1 MPSADR
7 PAISCLTVTR
17 EGRLAE
23 LTDAVTCFGA
33 QTQPGRELVIVH
45 DGGPDFDRDVRGLA
59 AGSPGAPVEVVRFD
73 PGLSLGAL
81 RNLSLAEARGDV
93 VCQWDDDD
101 LYHPERLEI
110 QHRRLVEKNADASF
124 LTDQL
129 HLFLPRGEL
138 FWDDWTKERFPMCL
152 IQGTMMA
159 RRSRVGAYPEV
170 PRGEDTTVML
180 DLVRAGA
187 RVVAIQERAW
197 LYVYV
202 FNGGNAWPE
211 SHHRDISDWKAVT
224 GPRLV
229 EEAPVLAARLSEYP
243 IEPRPVLMPHDDG
256 SIEMRIGGDTNLR

>member
-1 MPSADR
+1 MPAADR
-7 PAISCLTVTR
+7 PEISCLTVTR
-17 EGRLAE
+17 EGRLTE
-23 LTDAVTCFGA
+23 LTEAVTCFAA
-33 QTQPGRELVIVH
+33 QTQPGCELVIVH
-45 DGGPDFDRDVRGLA
+45 DGGPDFDSDVRDLA
-59 AGSPGAPVEVVRFD
+59 AGSPGAPVEVVRVG

-81 RNLSLAEARGDV
+81 RNTALSEARGDI

-110 QHRRLVEKNADASF
+110 QRRRLVEKDADASF

-129 HLFLPRGEL
+129 HLFVARGEL

-159 RRSRVGAYPEV
+159 RRRSLGSYPEV

-180 DLVRAGA
+180 DLVRGGA
-187 RVVAIQERAW
+187 RVVAIQQLAW

-202 FNGGNAWPE
+202 FNGRNAWPE
-211 SHHRDISDWKAVT
+211 GHHRDISDWKAVT

-229 EEAPVLAARLSEYP
+229 EEAPVMAARLAEYP
-243 IEPRPVLMPHDDG
+243 IEPRQVRMPHDGG
-256 SIEMRIGGDTNLR
+256 SIDMRIGSEATFG